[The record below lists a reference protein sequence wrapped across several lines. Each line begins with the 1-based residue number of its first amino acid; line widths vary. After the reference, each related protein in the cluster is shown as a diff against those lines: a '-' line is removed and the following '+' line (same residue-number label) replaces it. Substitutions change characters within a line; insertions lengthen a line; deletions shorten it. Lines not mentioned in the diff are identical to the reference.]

1 MIKTTMEFPETL
13 FRRAKARAA
22 EERISLRQLVTEAV
36 QARLENDKPDI
47 RALKASLGGRFKH
60 RKHEIAEI
68 NARIEREFERIDEES
83 F

>member
-1 MIKTTMEFPETL
+1 MPKTTMEFPDAL

-22 EERISLRQLVTEAV
+22 EEQISLRQLVTEAV
-36 QARLENDKPDI
+36 QARLENDKLDI

-60 RKHEIAEI
+60 LKRENAEI
-68 NARIEREFERIDEES
+68 MARIEKEFEQIDEES